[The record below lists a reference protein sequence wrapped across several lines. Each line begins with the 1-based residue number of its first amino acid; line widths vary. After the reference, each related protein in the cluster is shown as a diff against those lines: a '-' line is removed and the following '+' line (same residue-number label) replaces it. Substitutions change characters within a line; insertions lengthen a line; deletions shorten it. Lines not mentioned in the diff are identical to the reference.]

1 METRLYRVT
10 RALLVGLTVLGFAA
24 CDRLTDEDRDEHG
37 GQKVAID
44 QVPPA
49 VKATIEQESKGG
61 TVKEIDKLPQL
72 QDGKTVYSVDIVMNG
87 KEQET
92 LISEYGRVIVRR
104 VHRKDEDDD

>member
-1 METRLYRVT
+1 MKAKREKYAHAV
-10 RALLVGLTVLGFAA
+10 VLGLLTLTLAA
-24 CDRLTDEDRDEHG
+24 CDDAREEE
-37 GQKVAID
+37 KVGID

-61 TVKEIDKLPQL
+61 TLKEIEKLTQN
-72 QDGKTVYSVDIVMNG
+72 GKTAYGAEIVMNG